1 MFNYIVKANAKTS
14 TTFTIRSKIIK
25 ERVFKDKQPRK
36 PKSDVD
42 WEKEQWFKKSMVDKI
57 QQIKKKKQ
65 TQTKGPSTSM
75 EGWNTTWLGMP
86 NITYVEIGNLK
97 NQ

>member
-42 WEKEQWFKKSMVDKI
+42 WEKE
-57 QQIKKKKQ
+57 
-65 TQTKGPSTSM
+65 
-75 EGWNTTWLGMP
+75 
-86 NITYVEIGNLK
+86 
-97 NQ
+97 